1 MSPLCK
7 LEKLTDPSGWAGSVN
22 MLYKEDDIPAYIP
35 DKKYSEREIYP
46 TKEMEDNEI
55 LMRVSE
61 VIIVYNPS
69 NYPVLY
75 FHLPFVNNDIF
86 RMKNS
91 TTHSTE
97 ILLWSTYFLG
107 KQLQLVID
115 LLKMEYGNFSGISN
129 KLE

>member
-46 TKEMEDNEI
+46 SKEMEDNEI

-61 VIIVYNPS
+61 VISIQYTVY
-69 NYPVLY
+69 
-75 FHLPFVNNDIF
+75 
-86 RMKNS
+86 K
-91 TTHSTE
+91 TT
-97 ILLWSTYFLG
+97 L
-107 KQLQLVID
+107 
-115 LLKMEYGNFSGISN
+115 
-129 KLE
+129 